1 MKAHMTSMKA
11 KMSEGGMMAQGKGP
25 MTMDPAHMQKM
36 QQHMGM
42 MHQMMERLMLQ
53 QQLMMKPEK

>member
-1 MKAHMTSMKA
+1 
-11 KMSEGGMMAQGKGP
+11 
-25 MTMDPAHMQKM
+25 MQKM